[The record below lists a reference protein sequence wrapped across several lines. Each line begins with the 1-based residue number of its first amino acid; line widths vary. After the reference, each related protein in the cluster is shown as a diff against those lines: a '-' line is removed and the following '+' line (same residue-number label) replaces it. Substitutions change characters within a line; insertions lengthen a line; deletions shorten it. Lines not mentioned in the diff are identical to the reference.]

1 MTIDKHIYFTNE
13 EYLKIKSYADKNN
26 MSFSRAVCE
35 LCINALNGTDVLDRL
50 STCLLY
56 TSDAADD

>member
-26 MSFSRAVCE
+26 MSFSRFISPENKEQVLNE
-35 LCINALNGTDVLDRL
+35 LRKAFRI
-50 STCLLY
+50 
-56 TSDAADD
+56 